1 VVLPRW
7 IKALVEPIPR
17 TGIATVIR
25 KPAAPALLSH
35 RIGAHRRRSGLRPW
49 TGLGPVWGG
58 VRGPAAGA
66 GVPGRP
72 RLTRPFQIAAP
83 TQAPEGR

>member
-35 RIGAHRRRSGLRPW
+35 
-49 TGLGPVWGG
+49 
-58 VRGPAAGA
+58 
-66 GVPGRP
+66 
-72 RLTRPFQIAAP
+72 
-83 TQAPEGR
+83 